1 VHVVHANFF
10 ETMELPI
17 QLGRGLSQRDDANA
31 SRAVVINQALA
42 RRFFSGE
49 NPVGKRLRLGLDQSA
64 KWEIVGVARDAKYT
78 SLRAEVPAALY
89 VSWLQVL
96 SRMGQMNF
104 EVRTTGDPASFLTA
118 IRQAVHEV
126 DGNLPLFDVKTQVEQ
141 ASQSLAQEQLFTSLL
156 SFFGLLA
163 LALASLGL
171 YGVLAAS
178 VTQRMREIG
187 VRMALGAQGGD
198 VLKLVIGQGM
208 TLTFVG
214 VALGLVA
221 SIALTITMKSLL
233 FGVSAT
239 DSATFATI
247 ALLLTAVALLACW
260 IPARRA
266 TKVDPMAALR
276 CD

>member
-1 VHVVHANFF
+1 LKSPTVSS
-10 ETMELPI
+10 PP
-17 QLGRGLSQRDDANA
+17 
-31 SRAVVINQALA
+31 QAH
-42 RRFFSGE
+42 
-49 NPVGKRLRLGLDQSA
+49 DQSA

-78 SLRAEVPAALY
+78 SLRAEVPATLY

-96 SRMGQMNF
+96 SRVGQMNF

-118 IRQAVHEV
+118 IRQAVREV

-221 SIALTITMKSLL
+221 SIALTRTMKSLL

>member
-1 VHVVHANFF
+1 
-10 ETMELPI
+10 
-17 QLGRGLSQRDDANA
+17 
-31 SRAVVINQALA
+31 LA
-42 RRFFSGE
+42 KDR
-49 NPVGKRLRLGLDQSA
+49 
-64 KWEIVGVARDAKYT
+64 EIVGVARDARYT
-78 SLRAEVPAALY
+78 SLRAEVPATLY

-96 SRMGQMNF
+96 SRVGQMNF
-104 EVRTTGDPASFLTA
+104 EVLTTGDPASFLTA

-126 DGNLPLFDVKTQVEQ
+126 DGNLPLFDIKTQVEQ
-141 ASQSLAQEQLFTSLL
+141 VSQSLAQEQLFTSLL

-163 LALASLGL
+163 LAPASLGL

-178 VTQRMREIG
+178 VTQRTREIG

-208 TLTFVG
+208 TLTLVG

-247 ALLLTAVALLACW
+247 ALLLTAGALLACW

-266 TKVDPMAALR
+266 TKADPMAALR